1 MSGPLLLDNPVRGY
15 AWGSRT
21 VIAQLQGRAAP
32 SPTPEAELWMGAHP
46 GSPSR
51 VLPAGQGLD
60 ERIAADPVG
69 ELGPRVAGR
78 FGPRLPFLMKV
89 LAAAAPLSLQA
100 HPSPAQA
107 EEGYAREEAAGLAL
121 DDPTRSY
128 KDDSHKPELI
138 CALTPFTALC
148 GFRPIA
154 ATRRLLA
161 GLGVPRLD
169 KLAAGLAEQAPG
181 EGDGGESPAL
191 RELFAS
197 LVTLSGDDRRV
208 LLQQVFAAC
217 RNDSGDPEFAA
228 ERAWVARLARDYPAD
243 IGVVAALLLN
253 LVELAPM
260 EAVYLPAGNLH
271 AYLGGVG
278 IEIMASSDNVLRGG
292 LTPKHVDVAELLKVL
307 RFTPGPVPVLRPRRV
322 GPEEVFDAPAQ
333 EFRLSRVIIGD
344 GSPVDLAGD
353 GPQVLLCID
362 GSVTVVSD
370 GVGVELVKGS
380 SAYVPACASGTTVSG
395 AGTVFRA
402 TVPG

>member
-1 MSGPLLLDNPVRGY
+1 MLLDNPVRGY

-32 SPTPEAELWMGAHP
+32 SPAPEAELWMGAHP

-51 VLPAGQGLD
+51 VLPAVQGLD

-148 GFRPIA
+148 GFRPTA
-154 ATRRLLA
+154 ATRQLLA

-169 KLAAGLAEQAPG
+169 QLAAGLAEEDPG
-181 EGDGGESPAL
+181 EGEGGESPAL

-217 RNDSGDPEFAA
+217 RNDSGDPQFAA

-322 GPEEVFDAPAQ
+322 GPEEVFDAPAK
-333 EFRLSRVIIGD
+333 EFRLSRVVLSGQP
-344 GSPVDLAGD
+344 GAEPVELTGD
-353 GPQVLLCID
+353 GPQVVLCTD
-362 GSVTVVSD
+362 GAVNVVSD

-380 SAYVPACASGTTVSG
+380 SAYVPAAVSDVTLAG
-395 AGTVFRA
+395 EGTVFRA
-402 TVPG
+402 TVPS